1 MFYLEFLNSVS
12 LNFYILFASTF
23 LLFSILVG
31 VKVLLGPTLLSA
43 ISFLSSVSL
52 ALIYANP
59 YDSFIL
65 LLSLFCFLLISY
77 YFSRTITNFRCHAND
92 IEEKI
97 YSNLSLKKNR
107 RDKTVVLFFCVLFLL
122 VNTHIYMLFSESG
135 RVNKLTWT
143 VSAGALPYIYEALLM
158 ISICCFL
165 HCLERR
171 FFLFCFL
178 IFILIGFSGL
188 VFGSKGVLINIFIVY
203 LLYRTR
209 FNISYRFVIL
219 LAPLSIVFLFI
230 LSIVFFGSGVAGFL
244 ALFSRIMATLDG
256 TFSIFFDGLY
266 ESFYLDKTV
275 LIYYFDVF
283 YSRFY
288 GVQESLGQIIAN
300 HSRFY
305 YPEFGGPNDSVV
317 NYLLLSTGFN
327 KLIAIATV
335 CVLAFFSGFLDVYLR
350 SRRAN
355 YISLKNKIAIY
366 PLYFLLPALY
376 QGVGTG
382 ILLFARVYVII
393 IPLYLCWFFIG
404 KMYGK
409 K

>member
-1 MFYLEFLNSVS
+1 MFYLEFINNVSV
-12 LNFYILFASTF
+12 NFYILFASIF
-23 LLFSILVG
+23 LFFSVLVG

-43 ISFLSSVSL
+43 ISFLSSASL
-52 ALIYANP
+52 ALIYANS

-65 LLSLFCFLLISY
+65 ILSLFCFFLISY
-77 YFSRTITNFRCHAND
+77 YFSCGVTNFRGCANH
-92 IEEKI
+92 IEEKN
-97 YSNLSLKKNR
+97 YSDFSLKKCRN
-107 RDKTVVLFFCVLFLL
+107 DKTVVLFFCLLFLL
-122 VNTHIYMLFSESG
+122 VNIYIYMLFSESG

-143 VSAGALPYIYEALLM
+143 TSSGALPYIYEALLM
-158 ISICCFL
+158 ITTCCFL

-171 FFLFCFL
+171 FFLFC
-178 IFILIGFSGL
+178 IFIFFLIGFSGFM
-188 VFGSKGVLINIFIVY
+188 FGSKGVLINLFFVY

-209 FNISYRFVIL
+209 FKISYRL
-219 LAPLSIVFLFI
+219 IVFLIPLFLAFLFV
-230 LSIVFFGSGVAGFL
+230 LSSFFFGAGMAGIL
-244 ALFSRIMATLDG
+244 ALFSRVMATLDG

-300 HSRFY
+300 NSRFY

-317 NYLLLSTGFN
+317 NYLLLSSGFN

-335 CVLAFFSGFLDVYLR
+335 CSLAVFSGFFDMYLR
-350 SRRAN
+350 SKRAS

-366 PLYFLLPALY
+366 PLYLLLPALY

-393 IPLYLCWFFIG
+393 IPLYMCWFFLG
-404 KMYGK
+404 NAYGK